1 MRQRKRVLFGLVVL
15 GGFGAAIALWGPTSD
30 GPQASL
36 KTIARLAPGMT
47 EAEVAA
53 KIGPPSAD
61 VTAGPPA
68 GVPIAPAGGRLL
80 EYEGDRATATVAFGP
95 DGRMVRVHTAVRT
108 ISLEERIRLRTNW
121 WW

>member
-1 MRQRKRVLFGLVVL
+1 MPKRKRVLSGLVVL
-15 GGFGAAIALWGPTSD
+15 GGVATAIALWWPTSE

-61 VTAGPPA
+61 VTAGPPT
-68 GVPIAPAGGRLL
+68 GVPTAPAGGRLL
-80 EYEGDRATATVAFGP
+80 QYDGDRATATVAFGP
-95 DGRMVRVHTAVRT
+95 DGRMVRVHTVVRT

>member
-1 MRQRKRVLFGLVVL
+1 MRKRKRILFGLAIL
-15 GGFGAAIALWGPTSD
+15 GGIAGAIVLWWPAPD
-30 GPQASL
+30 PPQASL

-61 VTAGPPA
+61 VTGGPPA
-68 GVPIAPAGGRLL
+68 GVPMAPAGGRLL
-80 EYEGDRATATVAFGP
+80 EYDGDRATATVAFGP
-95 DGRMVRVHTAVRT
+95 DGRMVMVYTVVRT